1 MGNRLARGLVMV
13 PAVVLGGVFMATGFY
28 SQAANFN
35 GRVLA
40 IGLGLL
46 LLGAGLVVGLLP
58 PRPGT

>member
-13 PAVVLGGVFMATGFY
+13 PAVVLGGVFMATGVY